1 MEPRDQG
8 RAASSPATWCIFYAM
23 GIIVLLGIY
32 GILQER
38 IMANSYGG
46 EFFEFSA
53 FLVFC
58 NRMVAVFYAMT
69 MAIFRGEPLV
79 NSVPLWKYAV
89 VSLSNVLA
97 TCCQYEALKW
107 VSFPVQM
114 LGKSFKMMPVMLW
127 GILIAKKRYTFFDWM
142 VASCVTGGVTFFLLT
157 GPITASH
164 RVAGNS
170 AFGLLLLVAF
180 LACDGLT
187 STMQEKLFRDNVT
200 SKYNQMMYVNILSS
214 IVSMGIII
222 CTGTLLPSIDFCIRH
237 PNFVLNAFE
246 LSISAVAGQW
256 FIFSQVKEFGA
267 LVLAATMNVRQVN
280 STVIS
285 YMEYKNKITLPQVL
299 GLLVVFG
306 ALFYK
311 SYVGFTAP
319 KKDERRALVKKPPVQ
334 KQQQEPEI
342 ASGADPHA
350 WLHAA
355 PQKTPA
361 V

>member
-127 GILIAKKRYTFFDWM
+127 GITISGKQYTITDWA
-142 VASCVTGGVTFFLLT
+142 VAACVTGGVTQFLMS
-157 GPITASH
+157 GSISSPHDSH
-164 RVAGNS
+164 NS
-170 AFGLLLLVAF
+170 VWGLVLLLAF

-187 STMQEKLFRDNVT
+187 STFQEKLFKEHST
-200 SKYNQMMYVNILSS
+200 SKYNQMFYVNGCSALTSMGALVFTGKLLPAFAFCMSHPALLKDTAILS
-214 IVSMGIII
+214 
-222 CTGTLLPSIDFCIRH
+222 
-237 PNFVLNAFE
+237 A
-246 LSISAVAGQW
+246 SATSSQY
-256 FIFSQVKEFGA
+256 FIYSQVKDFGA
-267 LVLAATMNVRQVN
+267 LVFAATMNVRQVV
-280 STVIS
+280 SILVS
-285 YMEYKNKITLPQVL
+285 YVHYGHGITTLQATAL
-299 GLLVVFG
+299 CVVFG

-311 SYVGFTAP
+311 SYAGLVANAGGGANSE
-319 KKDERRALVKKPPVQ
+319 KRALLAKK
-334 KQQQEPEI
+334 
-342 ASGADPHA
+342 GDADHTRK
-350 WLHAA
+350 L
-355 PQKTPA
+355 PQSQ